1 MVGCGV
7 LDLGGRDADVAI
19 GLRETLLFSG
29 MDGKSNGFNVR
40 LSLRMPVRRSE
51 VGFFSRVVDLNGL
64 LITGFV
70 VASTLNFGAGR
81 K

>member
-19 GLRETLLFSG
+19 DLRETLLFSG

-51 VGFFSRVVDLNGL
+51 VVCFFPSCGSEWVIDYWLRGGEYAKLW
-64 LITGFV
+64 
-70 VASTLNFGAGR
+70 R
-81 K
+81 W